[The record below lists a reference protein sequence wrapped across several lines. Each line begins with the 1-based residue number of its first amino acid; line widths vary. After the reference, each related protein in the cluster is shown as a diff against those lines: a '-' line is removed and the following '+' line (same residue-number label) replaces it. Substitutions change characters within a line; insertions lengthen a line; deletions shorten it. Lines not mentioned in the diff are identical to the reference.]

1 MATDLTR
8 IRQIVEKAGDLF
20 KQRME
25 SLKANGGT
33 IPKEKY
39 IRYLSMQYHLTK
51 DVQRPFMICAS
62 HPSLARRKPLREFLF
77 KFALEE
83 EPHYMVAKKD
93 LENMG
98 IEPLPIPAETEI
110 WWAYF
115 NSIIFEK
122 PLIRLGATCV
132 LENIGI
138 KSHSVI
144 DELFAKADYLTK
156 TNTVFFQIHKHGP
169 NLNHGAEIFE
179 ALEEADLNEEMLGDC
194 IKGAKIGTKL
204 YMDMA
209 DWALGESLI
218 EKL

>member
-1 MATDLTR
+1 MATDLSR
-8 IRQIVEKAGDLF
+8 VKEIVEKAGDLF
-20 KQRME
+20 KKRMDALLVE
-25 SLKANGGT
+25 GQGL
-33 IPKEKY
+33 PKEKY
-39 IRYLSMQYHLTK
+39 IRYLSMQYHLTNG
-51 DVQRPFMICAS
+51 VPRHFMQAAS
-62 HPSLARRKPLREFLF
+62 HPSMARRKPLREFLF
-77 KFALEE
+77 NFAIEE

-98 IEPLPIPAETEI
+98 VEPLPIPAETEI

-115 NSIIFEK
+115 NSIIADHPF
-122 PLIRLGATCV
+122 IRLGATSV

-138 KSHSVI
+138 KSHAVV
-144 DELFAKADYLTK
+144 DQLFAKAGYLTK

-169 NLNHGAEIFE
+169 NLNHGAEIFN
-179 ALEEADLNEEMLGDC
+179 ALEEANLSQDLLDDV

-204 YMDMA
+204 YLDMA

>member
-1 MATDLTR
+1 MATDL
-8 IRQIVEKAGDLF
+8 IRVKQIVDKAGDLF
-20 KQRME
+20 KQRMDALLTSGE
-25 SLKANGGT
+25 GL
-33 IPKEKY
+33 PKEKY
-39 IRYLSMQYHLTK
+39 VRYLSMQYHLTNG
-51 DVQRPFMICAS
+51 VQRPFMICAS

-98 IEPLPIPAETEI
+98 VEPLPIPAETEI

-115 NSIIFEK
+115 NSIIMDK
-122 PLIRLGATCV
+122 PLIRLGATAV

-138 KSHSVI
+138 KSHAVV
-144 DELFAKADYLTK
+144 DQLFAKANYLTK

-179 ALEEADLNEEMLGDC
+179 ALEEADLTEEMLADI
-194 IKGAKIGTKL
+194 IKGAKIGTKMYL
-204 YMDMA
+204 DMA

>member
-8 IRQIVEKAGDLF
+8 VREIVETAGDLF
-20 KQRME
+20 KKRMDHLLSSGE
-25 SLKANGGT
+25 GL
-33 IPKEKY
+33 PKEKY
-39 IRYLSMQYHLTK
+39 VRYLSMQYHLTNG
-51 DVQRPFMICAS
+51 VQRPFMIVAS

-83 EPHYMVAKKD
+83 ESHFMVAKKD

-98 IEPLPIPAETEI
+98 LEPMPIPAETEI

-115 NSIIFEK
+115 NSIIMDR
-122 PLIRLGATCV
+122 PLIRLGATAV

-138 KSHSVI
+138 KSHETV
-144 DELFAKADYLTK
+144 DKLFAKASYLTK

-179 ALEEADLNEEMLGDC
+179 ALEEADLSEEMLADV

-204 YMDMA
+204 YLDMA

>member
-1 MATDLTR
+1 MATDLSR
-8 IRQIVEKAGDLF
+8 IKEIVEKAGDLF
-20 KQRME
+20 KSRMDALLASGE
-25 SLKANGGT
+25 GL
-33 IPKEKY
+33 PKEKY
-39 IRYLSMQYHLTK
+39 VRYLSMQYHLTNG
-51 DVQRPFMICAS
+51 VQRHFMTAAS
-62 HPSLARRKPLREFLF
+62 HSSFARRKPLREFLF
-77 KFALEE
+77 KFAIEE
-83 EPHYMVAKKD
+83 EPHYLVAKKD

-98 IEPLPIPAETEI
+98 LEPLPIPAETEI

-115 NSIIFEK
+115 NSVINEK

-138 KSHSVI
+138 KSHAVV
-144 DELFAKADYLTK
+144 DQLFAKAGYLTK

-179 ALEEADLNEEMLGDC
+179 ALEEADLTQEMLADV

-209 DWALGESLI
+209 DWALGKSLI
-218 EKL
+218 EEL